1 MEEHLRQLYEVY
13 SKFWPEISDEEFS
26 RIASYQELKHFKK
39 GEILSQP
46 GEICDWLGFINKG
59 VVRHYHAVDG
69 KEHVGEIYVAG
80 QIVSDYCSYT
90 LQDQSVIY
98 IDVIRECEMLVI
110 KRSDMEM
117 LKQTMPGV
125 LKFVAGY
132 LARTYIANFQRN
144 SSLLLD
150 SAETRYLKLL
160 RERPEILREVPLYM
174 VASFIGITPEALSR
188 IRNKI
193 AHSGS

>member
-1 MEEHLRQLYEVY
+1 MEEHLKQLYDVY
-13 SKFWPEISDEEFS
+13 FRFWPEISDQEFE
-26 RIASYQELKHFKK
+26 RIASFHEIKHYKK
-39 GEILSQP
+39 GEILIQP
-46 GEICDWLGFINKG
+46 GEICDWLGFINTG

-69 KEHVGEIYVAG
+69 KEHIGEIYFAG
-80 QIVSDYCSYT
+80 QIVTDYCSYT
-90 LQDQSVIY
+90 LQEQSLIY

-110 KRSDMEM
+110 RRPNMEM
-117 LKQTMPGV
+117 LKQTMPGI
-125 LKFVAGY
+125 LKFIAGY
-132 LARTYIANFQRN
+132 LARTYISNFQRN
-144 SSLLLD
+144 SSLLLE

-160 RERPEILREVPLYM
+160 RERPEIIREAPLYM